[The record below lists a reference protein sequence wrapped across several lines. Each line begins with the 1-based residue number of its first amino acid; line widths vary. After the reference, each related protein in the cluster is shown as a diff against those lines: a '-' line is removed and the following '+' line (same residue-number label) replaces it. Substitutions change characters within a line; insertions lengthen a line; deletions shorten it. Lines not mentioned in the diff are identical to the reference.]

1 MRMKVRFFAAAA
13 AVLLLCQAVLAEPVR
28 FPGYVWDAPLKFNA
42 VQELGPDAYLAA
54 YPAEA
59 GENEAK
65 IELIVISTPR
75 ESVATM
81 QEGGAN
87 PKTLALATFMGLTG
101 RPEQINK
108 ALFLGET
115 EARLVYEA
123 DFPRPHIV
131 HIFQKMLDDGSMV
144 TVALRNYGAPPAEF
158 GQALQA
164 LSDTF
169 RVSP

>member
-1 MRMKVRFFAAAA
+1 MKLRLLAVAA
-13 AVLLLCQAVLAEPVR
+13 AVLLFSKAVSAEPMR
-28 FPGYVWDAPLKFNA
+28 FPGYTWDAPLKFNA

-75 ESVATM
+75 ESVAAM

-87 PKTLALATFMGLTG
+87 PRTLALATFMGLTG
-101 RPEQINK
+101 QPEQINK
-108 ALFLGET
+108 AMFLGET
-115 EARLVYEA
+115 EARLVYQA

-158 GQALQA
+158 GKALQA
-164 LSDTF
+164 LSETF
-169 RVSP
+169 QVTP